1 MSEGCEGGKG
11 KEEEE
16 EALGSRGRGC
26 DKGALMGEGVA
37 GVGSVESENGE
48 GVDCMTGSGGGGGWK
63 CGCDATGG
71 GGTLKKAGGDAAAAT
86 APAGGD
92 DADPSTW

>member
-26 DKGALMGEGVA
+26 DKGTLKGGGVA
-37 GVGSVESENGE
+37 GVGSVEGEDGE

-63 CGCDATGG
+63 CGCDATAGC
-71 GGTLKKAGGDAAAAT
+71 GGTLKKAGGDAA
-86 APAGGD
+86 GGD